1 MKHKLLKHVMSALLL
16 AFIFVAENVVFSG
29 DISEPK
35 FGEYTVGD
43 DYFLAN
49 YVQLIEYWNKLAKES
64 DRIKI
69 VDIGTTPE
77 GRTMKIAIITSPENH
92 KNLKRYQEISV
103 RLAKAEGL
111 TDAQAH
117 ELAAEGKAVV
127 WIDGGLHAT
136 ETVNA
141 QALFIEAYDLV
152 SRNDSETLRILD
164 NVILLLV
171 PANPDGMDLVSD
183 WYMKESDPKKRNLSI
198 PRLYQKYVGH
208 DNNRDSYIANQIETE
223 LINRQM
229 YIEWIP
235 QIMWNQHQSGPAGAV
250 LFMSPFRDPFN
261 YNNDP
266 LVFIGIDLVGSAVHH
281 RYLAEGKP
289 GAVMRNAAS
298 YSTWFNG
305 GDRTTTG
312 FHNQIGL
319 LSEIIGNPSPIT
331 IPLITSKL
339 LPNGDQPLPIGPK
352 QEWHFRQSIDYIITG
367 ERAILDLAAKLRED
381 FLFRIYQAGKNSIER
396 GSQDY
401 WTLTPK
407 RVAILEAEYA
417 KHLEEQ
423 RRNDSNYQPPVDARG
438 RGRGIPY
445 EFWEKLRTP
454 EARDPRGYIIP
465 SDQADFLTA
474 TKFVN
479 ALLKAGV
486 DVHRATKEFNVAGK
500 NYPAGSYVIKA
511 AQAFRPH
518 LRDMLEPQDH
528 PNDLQYPG
536 GPPKP
541 PYDVA
546 GYTLAFQMG
555 VEFDR
560 ILDGFDGPF
569 EKISG
574 LLKPPSG
581 KISETENPAGY
592 LLSHQVNDSFVGTTR
607 LLEAGEN
614 VYWLTA
620 PLNANNKS
628 YPVGTIYIPAQSSTR
643 SVLQK
648 LAEESGLNFDALAAK
663 PQGNAFKLRPVRVGL
678 WDRYGGSMDSGW
690 IRWLFEQAF
699 PFHSFNVVYAP
710 ELDAGNL
717 KSKYDVLILPPG
729 ATPQGDFRQGSVS
742 RNIDE
747 SVTNSTTPQTPATS
761 QTSATPPNDS
771 RPPLVNRNRNRNR
784 NRNQNQ
790 DQNQNQNT
798 GESVSTTPQT
808 SETPAT
814 PQNDFRSRFGSNNIP
829 EEYKNR
835 VGNITKNKTVPQLR
849 QFVEEGGVLIT
860 IGSAT
865 ALAQHFDLPVTDAL
879 AETTPDGNGKRLSSD
894 KFYIPGSVLRTKVD
908 NTSPLAYGITE
919 DLDILYRNS
928 PVFRL
933 LPEAKLK
940 GVNAVAWFPD
950 AKPLRSGWAWG
961 QHYLNGGVTVVEANL
976 GKGKILLFGPEI
988 TFRGQPHASFNFLF
1002 NSLYYAGATSTE
1014 LP

>member
-1 MKHKLLKHVMSALLL
+1 MKQNLLKHIISALLL
-16 AFIFVAENVVFSG
+16 TLIFVAENTVYSG
-29 DISEPK
+29 NIPEPK

-49 YVQLIEYWNKLAKES
+49 YTQLIEYWDKLAKES

-69 VDIGTTPE
+69 VEIGTTPE
-77 GRTMKIAIITSPENH
+77 GRSMKIAIITSPENH

-111 TDAQAH
+111 TDDEAH
-117 ELAAEGKAVV
+117 KLAAEGKTVV

-152 SRNDSETLRILD
+152 SRDDPETLRILD

-266 LVFIGIDLVGSAVHH
+266 LVFIGIDLVGAAIHH

-319 LSEIIGNPSPIT
+319 LSEIIGNPTPISV
-331 IPLITSKL
+331 PLISSKL
-339 LPNGDQPLPIGPK
+339 LPAGDQPLPIGPK

-407 RVAILEAEYA
+407 RVAVLESEYA
-417 KHLEEQ
+417 KYLETQ
-423 RRNDSNYQPPVDARG
+423 RRRDSNSQPPLDVRG
-438 RGRGIPY
+438 RSRGIPY

-454 EARDPRGYIIP
+454 ETRDPRGYIIP
-465 SDQADFLTA
+465 ANQPDFLTA

-486 DVHRATKEFNVAGK
+486 DVHRATKEFEVTGK

-528 PNDLQYPG
+528 PNDLQYPS
-536 GPPKP
+536 GPPKA

-555 VEFDR
+555 VQFDR

-574 LLKPPSG
+574 LLKPPVG
-581 KISETENPAGY
+581 KIAETENPVGY
-592 LLSHQVNDSFVGTTR
+592 LLSHQVNDSFVGTTQ
-607 LLEAGEN
+607 LLGNGEE
-614 VYWLTA
+614 VYWLAA
-620 PLNANNKS
+620 PLNVNDKT
-628 YPVGTIYIPAQSSTR
+628 YPVGTIYIPAKSSTR
-643 SVLQK
+643 QSLQK
-648 LAEESGLNFDALAAK
+648 LSEELGLNFDTLTAK
-663 PQGNAFKLRPVRVGL
+663 PQGNAFKLRSVRVGL

-699 PFHSFNVVYAP
+699 PFPAFEVVYAP

-717 KSKYDVLILPPG
+717 KSKYDVLILPSG

-742 RNIDE
+742 RNINE
-747 SVTNSTTPQTPATS
+747 PAS
-761 QTSATPPNDS
+761 ETPPNAP
-771 RPPLVNRNRNRNR
+771 R
-784 NRNQNQ
+784 Q
-790 DQNQNQNT
+790 
-798 GESVSTTPQT
+798 GSVSRNINEPV
-808 SETPAT
+808 SAT
-814 PQNDFRSRFGSNNIP
+814 PQNAPRQGNFASNNVP

-835 VGNITKNKTVPQLR
+835 IGNVTKDKTVPQLR
-849 QFVEEGGVLIT
+849 QFVEEGGVLVT
-860 IGSAT
+860 IGSST
-865 ALAQHFDLPVTDAL
+865 GLAQQLGLPVTDAL
-879 AETTPDGNGKRLSSD
+879 TEITPDGNGKRFSSD

-908 NTSPLAYGITE
+908 NTTPVAYGITE

-933 LPEAKLK
+933 LPDAKLK
-940 GVNAVAWFPD
+940 GVHAVAWFPN
-950 AKPLRSGWAWG
+950 AEPLRSGWAWG
-961 QHYLNGGVTVVEANL
+961 QHYLDGSTTVVEANF
-976 GKGKILLFGPEI
+976 GKGKVLLFGPEI

-1002 NSLYYAGATSTE
+1002 NSIYYAGATLTE
-1014 LP
+1014 LSE

>member
-1 MKHKLLKHVMSALLL
+1 MKHTILKHITLTLLL
-16 AFIFVAENVVFSG
+16 VFVLAAGHTLYGAEK
-29 DISEPK
+29 ISEPK

-49 YVQLIEYWNKLAKES
+49 YTQLIDYWNKLAKES

-69 VDIGTTPE
+69 VDAGTTPE
-77 GRTMKIAIITSPENH
+77 GRSLKIAIITSPENH

-111 TDAQAH
+111 TDDEAH
-117 ELAAEGKAVV
+117 KLAAEGKTVV

-136 ETVNA
+136 ETVNS

-152 SRNDSETLRILD
+152 SRDDPETLRILD

-208 DNNRDSYIANQIETE
+208 DNNRDSYIANQRETE
-223 LINRQM
+223 IINRLM

-266 LVFIGIDLVGSAVHH
+266 LVFIGIDLVGSAIHH

-305 GDRTTTG
+305 GDRTTTS

-319 LSEIIGNPSPIT
+319 LSEIIGNPTPISV
-331 IPLITSKL
+331 PLISSKL
-339 LPNGDQPLPIGPK
+339 LPAGDQPLPIGPK
-352 QEWHFRQSIDYIITG
+352 QEWHFRQSIEYIITG

-381 FLFRIYQAGKNSIER
+381 FLFRIYRAGKNSIER
-396 GSQDY
+396 GNQDY

-407 RVAILEAEYA
+407 RVAVLEAEYA
-417 KHLEEQ
+417 KYLAEQ
-423 RRNDSNYQPPVDARG
+423 RKKDSNYQPPVDTRG
-438 RGRGIPY
+438 RSRGIPY
-445 EFWEKLRTP
+445 EFWEKLHTP
-454 EARDPRGYIIP
+454 ETRDPRGYIIP
-465 SDQADFLTA
+465 SNQPDFLTA

-486 DVHRATKEFNVAGK
+486 DVHRATKEFEVAGK

-528 PNDLQYPG
+528 PNDFQYPG
-536 GPPKP
+536 GPPKA

-560 ILDGFDGPF
+560 ILDGFDDAFEKF
-569 EKISG
+569 EKIPG
-574 LLKPPSG
+574 LLKPPVG
-581 KISETENPAGY
+581 KIAEAEKPAGY
-592 LLSHQVNDSFVGTTR
+592 LLSHQVNDSFVGTTQ
-607 LLEAGEN
+607 LLGTGEE

-620 PLNANNKS
+620 PLDANNKT
-628 YPVGTIYIPAQSSTR
+628 YPVGTIYIPAKPSTR
-643 SVLQK
+643 PVLQK
-648 LAEESGLNFDALAAK
+648 LAEELGLDFDTLTAK

-699 PFHSFNVVYAP
+699 PFPSFEVVYAP
-710 ELDAGNL
+710 TLDAGNL

-729 ATPQGDFRQGSVS
+729 ATPQGDFRQGTVS

-747 SVTNSTTPQTPATS
+747 PA
-761 QTSATPPNDS
+761 SATPQATPQGTS
-771 RPPLVNRNRNRNR
+771 QETPQGTSP
-784 NRNQNQ
+784 
-790 DQNQNQNT
+790 
-798 GESVSTTPQT
+798 TTPRAT
-808 SETPAT
+808 SRTSPRAT
-814 PQNDFRSRFGSNNIP
+814 PQNVARQGGFASNNVP

-835 VGNITKNKTVPQLR
+835 VGNITKDKTVPQLR

-860 IGSAT
+860 IGSST
-865 ALAQHFDLPVTDAL
+865 GLAQHLGLPVTDAL
-879 AETTPDGNGKRLSSD
+879 AEITPDGNGRRLSSD

-908 NTSPLAYGITE
+908 NTTPIAYGITE

-933 LPEAKLK
+933 LPDAKLK
-940 GVNAVAWFPD
+940 GVNAVAWFPN
-950 AKPLRSGWAWG
+950 AEPLRSGWAWG
-961 QHYLNGGVTVVEANL
+961 QHYLNGTITVVEADL
-976 GKGKILLFGPEI
+976 GKGKVLLFGPEI

-1002 NSLYYAGATSTE
+1002 NSIYYAGAVLTE
-1014 LP
+1014 LGD